1 MPAPTSPRKKS
12 LMPSSELRRRLRAAG
27 HTLDPVVQVG
37 KLGAT
42 DGIFKQVAGALLG
55 HELIK
60 VKLGTECP
68 ETRFE
73 LAEGFAAMPDVK
85 VAQILGRTILL
96 YQRHPKKPRFEK
108 AAKPTE
114 KLPRPAARLSRKP

>member
-1 MPAPTSPRKKS
+1 
-12 LMPSSELRRRLRAAG
+12 MPSGDLRRRLRAAG
-27 HTLDPVVQVG
+27 HPLSPVVQLG

-42 DGIFKQVAGALLG
+42 DAVIKQIVQAVHD

-73 LAEGFAAMPDVK
+73 VAEIFAGVPGVK

-96 YQRHPKKPRFEK
+96 YKRHAKKPRFETAERTEEK
-108 AAKPTE
+108 AD
-114 KLPRPAARLSRKP
+114 RVGARKRTGKAGKRSR